1 MTQEEFHKRY
11 EYSPTKD
18 LLGEGGFGKVYKA
31 YDTHLDRYVALKIA
45 EVKNNYEAV
54 RLKKEVE
61 LINKLPTHPNIAHY
75 EECYSFTTYTGES
88 DYGILQYYEHGNLQQ
103 LLTDKQLRYDQKD
116 CILKQILEGI
126 VFLHNQ
132 NIIHRDLKPQ
142 NILIA
147 LNQKGGYIPKIT
159 DFGISKK
166 IDSNNSSAYTNSLT
180 GVGTLAYASPEQ
192 LRGLTIRKNTDLW
205 SYGVLV
211 CWMFTGKL
219 PFNSGSQ
226 IATSEAGRIELF
238 RQINAGEV
246 SAIISQLPEIWRNM
260 VKQCI
265 VVDYEKRINNAFH
278 CLNILSGKINYFE
291 NSITIV
297 DENTVTDIDGNV
309 YKTVRIGN
317 QVWMA
322 ENLRVSR
329 YRNGDLI
336 PEITDNYEWFEIV
349 SGACCNSDNEP
360 SNNSKYGKLYNK
372 YAVVDK
378 RSLAPYGWHI
388 SSDEEWE
395 DLIEFLGGDDVA
407 GSELKEVGNGSWL
420 IKNDDAT
427 NNSGFSA
434 LPGGYRDQ
442 YGRFCSVGSYGYW
455 WTSSKHG
462 TCCGSPRYMCY
473 YDSSV
478 NLDDIYNYEE
488 WGGLSVR
495 CVRDF

>member
-11 EYSPTKD
+11 QYSPSND
-18 LLGEGGFGKVYKA
+18 CLGEGGFGKVYKA

-147 LNQKGGYIPKIT
+147 LNQKGEYIPKIT

-246 SAIISQLPEIWRNM
+246 SAIISQLPEKWRNM

-265 VVDYEKRINNAFH
+265 VVDYEKRINNASH

-336 PEITDNYEWFEIV
+336 TNFINDKKWQTDKNGAWCFYKNEYE
-349 SGACCNSDNEP
+349 
-360 SNNSKYGKLYNK
+360 NNSIYGKLYNWF
-372 YAVVDK
+372 AVDDD
-378 RSLAPYGWHI
+378 RGLAPKGWHVA
-388 SSDEEWE
+388 SYKEWCT
-395 DLIEFLGGDDVA
+395 LIDYLGGKSIEDDK
-407 GSELKEVGNGSWL
+407 LKDTGTAHWIGLNKTS
-420 IKNDDAT
+420 KNE
-427 NNSGFSA
+427 SGFSA
-434 LPGGYRDQ
+434 IPGGQRYAN
-442 YGRFCSVGSYGYW
+442 GTFNSVGNNGYW
-455 WTSSKHG
+455 WSSDEGDYMNALGWDMNYDVG
-462 TCCGSPRYMCY
+462 TDYG
-473 YDSSV
+473 YDKRR
-478 NLDDIYNYEE
+478 
-488 WGGLSVR
+488 GFSVR
-495 CVRDF
+495 CIRD